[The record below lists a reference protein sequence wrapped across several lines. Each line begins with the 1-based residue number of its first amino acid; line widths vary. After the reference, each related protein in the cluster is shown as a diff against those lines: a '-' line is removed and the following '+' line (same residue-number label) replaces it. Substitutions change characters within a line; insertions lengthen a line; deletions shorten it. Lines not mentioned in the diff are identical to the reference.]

1 MNVNVHWRRKDHWG
15 TLWAHGGGGGGLP
28 KSFNFFFRAMRGM
41 LVRRGRG
48 RSVRRGEAEE
58 GARSFSEKGGGANA
72 FTIRFG
78 A

>member
-1 MNVNVHWRRKDHWG
+1 MEVGQGASLK
-15 TLWAHGGGGGGLP
+15 AS
-28 KSFNFFFRAMRGM
+28 KIFRATRGM

-48 RSVRRGEAEE
+48 CSVRRGEAEE